1 MAQGGGSVLLKGTK
15 DWPGLGHNS
24 VYNFDGKDYLV
35 FHAYESADNGLQK
48 LKMAE
53 LSWRQGW
60 PVVDPKVLN
69 QYQSVLVAPEGTK

>member
-1 MAQGGGSVLLKGTK
+1 
-15 DWPGLGHNS
+15 
-24 VYNFDGKDYLV
+24 
-35 FHAYESADNGLQK
+35 
-48 LKMAE
+48 MAE